1 MLFQSKEQVIYKGF
15 RTIKRE
21 GKSDLTFLEFGD
33 PVKYESL
40 SFMPTQEL
48 DNYSQIPTG
57 TPVEITLQVTAG
69 QRGVFCAVSALKP
82 LNK

>member
-1 MLFQSKEQVIYKGF
+1 MQFQSKEQLIYKGF

-21 GKSDLTFLEFGD
+21 GKTDLTFLEFGD
-33 PVKYESL
+33 PVKFESL

-48 DNYSQIPTG
+48 DNYAQIPVG
-57 TPVEITLQVTAG
+57 ASVEITLQVTSG
-69 QRGVFCAVSALKP
+69 QRGNFSAVSALKP